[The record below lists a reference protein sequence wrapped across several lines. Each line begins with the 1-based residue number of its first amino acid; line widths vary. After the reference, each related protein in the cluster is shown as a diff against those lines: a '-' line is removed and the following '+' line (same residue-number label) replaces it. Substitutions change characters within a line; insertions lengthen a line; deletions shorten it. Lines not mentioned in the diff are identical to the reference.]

1 MKTFLISVAAM
12 FIAGAAMAA
21 TPPRV
26 PSSNPS
32 AAALASPAP
41 PGASVYFISPA
52 DGATVPRKF
61 TVKFGLKGMSIA
73 PAGTD
78 EPNSGHHHLVI
89 DLATLPDMTKPLP
102 SNEHIMHFGKGQTET
117 ELTLPPGKHTLQLV
131 FANYQHI
138 PHSPPI
144 VSKPITI
151 TVE

>member
-1 MKTFLISVAAM
+1 MKTFLISAAAM

-52 DGATVPRKF
+52 DGATVPKKF

-89 DLATLPDMTKPLP
+89 DLATLPDMTRPLP

>member
-52 DGATVPRKF
+52 DGATVPKKF